1 MKKINLLVV
10 KAFIGPFL
18 GTFFISM
25 FLFLMLFLW
34 KYIDDLVG
42 KGLQWH
48 VVARLLFFSLADLI
62 PMALPLAVLLSSLMT
77 FGNLSESYEMV
88 ALKASG
94 VSIYRALMPAFVI
107 IVFLALITFYVS
119 NIVIPKANLEAKSLL
134 WDIRNK
140 KPAFDLKEGI
150 FYNGIEGYQI
160 KVGKKDKD
168 NETIHDV
175 MIYENKPGYAELTI
189 TRAES
194 GTMTLSPDKRLLYFT
209 LKNGTRYEEL
219 VENSNYQKRLPAT
232 TTFFK
237 NQKMT
242 FDLSDLDLKKT
253 DKELFKGSAVMMNI
267 LELNEAI
274 DSCRREIKKRQNN
287 TRDYLRPYYP
297 NPKEIM
303 QTSGVKDSPTL
314 VNDTIINNFPKES
327 RYTILESALGSA
339 RNLKSII
346 ESSAQQLEDIRTD
359 YRMFSIK
366 WHEKFTLSS
375 VLLVLFLLAA
385 PLGTIIRKGGIG
397 MPMVVSIIMF
407 ILYYVINMIG
417 IKMGREGIVPVWAG
431 GWMATLF
438 LLPIGLFVLN
448 RAANESAI
456 FDKDKY
462 QKLAERIKKVFS
474 RKRKADPSAGSGT
487 F

>member
-1 MKKINLLVV
+1 MKKVNLLVI

-34 KYIDDLVG
+34 KYIDDMVG
-42 KGLQWH
+42 KGLEWH

-94 VSIYRALMPAFVI
+94 VSIYRALAPAFAI
-107 IVFLALITFYVS
+107 ICLLALITFYVS

-150 FYNGIEGYQI
+150 FYSGIEGYQI

-168 NETIHDV
+168 NETIRDV
-175 MIYENKPGYAELTI
+175 LIYENKPGYAELTI
-189 TRAES
+189 TRAAS
-194 GTMTLSPDKRLLYFT
+194 GKMTLSQDKRLLYFT
-209 LKNGTRYEEL
+209 LNDGVRYEEL
-219 VENSNYQKRLPAT
+219 VENANYNKRIPAT
-232 TTFFK
+232 TTYFK
-237 NQKMT
+237 EQKMT

-267 LELNEAI
+267 NELQDAI
-274 DSCRREIKKRQNN
+274 DSTRKEIKKKNTA

-303 QTSGVKDSPTL
+303 QNTGVKDSPVL
-314 VNDTIINNFPKES
+314 VNDTIILNFPKEN
-327 RYTILESALGSA
+327 RYSILDMALGSA

-346 ESSAQQLEDIRTD
+346 ESSSQQLEDIQSEERL
-359 YRMFSIK
+359 FNIK
-366 WHEKFTLSS
+366 WHEKFTLSF
-375 VLLVLFLLAA
+375 VLIVLFLIAA

-397 MPMVVSIIMF
+397 MPMV
-407 ILYYVINMIG
+407 
-417 IKMGREGIVPVWAG
+417 
-431 GWMATLF
+431 
-438 LLPIGLFVLN
+438 
-448 RAANESAI
+448 
-456 FDKDKY
+456 
-462 QKLAERIKKVFS
+462 
-474 RKRKADPSAGSGT
+474 
-487 F
+487 

>member
-1 MKKINLLVV
+1 MKKINLLVL

-42 KGLQWH
+42 KGLEWH

-94 VSIYRALMPAFVI
+94 VSIYRALMPAFLI
-107 IVFLALITFYVS
+107 IILLSFVTFYVS

-140 KPAFDLKEGI
+140 KPAFDIKEGV
-150 FYNGIEGYQI
+150 FYNGIDGYQI
-160 KVGKKDKD
+160 KIGSKDKD
-168 NETIHDV
+168 NETINDV
-175 MIYENKPGYAELTI
+175 LIYEIKPGYSELSI
-189 TRAES
+189 VRAES
-194 GTMTLSPDKRLLYFT
+194 GKMKLSDDKRLLYFT
-209 LKNGTRYEEL
+209 LFKGTRYEEL
-219 VENSNYQKRLPAT
+219 VENADYQKNLPST
-232 TTFFK
+232 VTYFDE
-237 NQKMT
+237 QKIT

-267 LELNEAI
+267 NELQKAI
-274 DSCRREIKKRQNN
+274 DTTRKEIKKKK
-287 TRDYLRPYYP
+287 TAARDFLRPYYP
-297 NPKEIM
+297 DVRHMM
-303 QTSGVKDSPTL
+303 QGTNVKDSPAL
-314 VNDTIINNFPKES
+314 KNDTIIKNFSKEN
-327 RYTILESALGSA
+327 RYAILEQALGTT
-339 RNLKSII
+339 RNLKSMI
-346 ESSAQQLEDIRTD
+346 ESCTQQLEDIKSD
-359 YRMFSIK
+359 DRMYTLK
-366 WHEKFTLSS
+366 WHEKFTLSF
-375 VLLVLFLLAA
+375 VLIVLFLLAA

-417 IKMGREGIVPVWAG
+417 IKMGKDGIIAECVGA
-431 GWMATLF
+431 WMASF
-438 LLPIGLFVLN
+438 VLLPVGIFVLN

-462 QKLAERIKKVFS
+462 QKMIERINMFFTKR
-474 RKRKADPSAGSGT
+474 RKGMN
-487 F
+487 

>member
-1 MKKINLLVV
+1 MKKINLLVI
-10 KAFIGPFL
+10 KAFVGPFL

-42 KGLQWH
+42 KGLEWH
-48 VVARLLFFSLADLI
+48 VVARLLFFSMADLI

-94 VSIYRALMPAFVI
+94 VSIYRGLMPAFLI
-107 IVFLALITFYVS
+107 IVMLAFITFYVS

-140 KPAFDLKEGI
+140 KPAFDIKEGV
-150 FYNGIEGYQI
+150 FYNGIDGYQI
-160 KVGKKDKD
+160 KIGSKEKD
-168 NETIHDV
+168 NETINDV
-175 MIYENKPGYAELTI
+175 LIYEMKAGYSELSI
-189 TRAES
+189 VRAES
-194 GTMTLSPDKRLLYFT
+194 GKMKLSDDKRLLYFT
-209 LKNGTRYEEL
+209 LYKGTRYEEL
-219 VENSNYQKRLPAT
+219 VENAGYQKTLPST
-232 TTFFK
+232 VTNFDE
-237 NQKMT
+237 QKIT

-267 LELNEAI
+267 NELQKAI
-274 DSCRREIKKRQNN
+274 DSTKKEIKKKNTA

-297 NPKEIM
+297 DPK
-303 QTSGVKDSPTL
+303 QLLQGTNVKDSPTL
-314 VNDTIINNFPKES
+314 ANDTIIMNFGKENRNN
-327 RYTILESALGSA
+327 ILELALGSS

-346 ESSAQQLEDIRTD
+346 ESSTQQLEDLKND
-359 YRMFSIK
+359 ERMFTIK
-366 WHEKFTLSS
+366 WHEKFTLSF
-375 VLLVLFLLAA
+375 VLIVLFLLAA

-397 MPMVVSIIMF
+397 MPMVVSIVMF

-417 IKMGREGIVPVWAG
+417 IKMGRDGIMPEWLGAWLASFV
-431 GWMATLF
+431 
-438 LLPIGLFVLN
+438 LLPVGIFVLN

-462 QKLAERIKKVFS
+462 QKLIERINAFFFRGKKL
-474 RKRKADPSAGSGT
+474 KG
-487 F
+487 

>member
-10 KAFIGPFL
+10 KAFVGPFL

-42 KGLQWH
+42 KGLEWH

-77 FGNLSESYEMV
+77 FGNLAESYEMV

-94 VSIYRALMPAFVI
+94 VSIYRALFPAFII
-107 IVFLALITFYVS
+107 IVLLGLLTFYVS

-140 KPAFDLKEGI
+140 KPAFDIKEGT

-160 KVGKKDKD
+160 KIGSKDKD
-168 NETIHDV
+168 NETIRDIL
-175 MIYENKPGYAELTI
+175 IYEIKAGYSELSI
-189 TRAES
+189 IRAES
-194 GTMTLSPDKRLLYFT
+194 GKMKLSDDKRLLYFT
-209 LKNGTRYEEL
+209 LFKGTRYEEL
-219 VENSNYQKRLPAT
+219 VENNNYQKTVPAT
-232 TTFFK
+232 TTYFDE
-237 NQKMT
+237 QKIT
-242 FDLSDLDLKKT
+242 FDLSNLDLKQT

-267 LELNEAI
+267 KELQHAI
-274 DSCRREIKKRQNN
+274 DSARREIKKRKND
-287 TRDYLRPYYP
+287 TRNFLRPYYP
-297 NPKEIM
+297 DPKQLM
-303 QTSGVKDSPTL
+303 QGKNVKDSPVLT
-314 VNDTIINNFPKES
+314 NDTIILNFAPES
-327 RYTILESALGSA
+327 RYNILELALGSS

-346 ESSAQQLEDIRTD
+346 ESSAQQLEDIKND
-359 YRMFSIK
+359 DRMFTIK
-366 WHEKFTLSS
+366 WHEKFTLSF
-375 VLLVLFLLAA
+375 VLVVLFLLAA
-385 PLGTIIRKGGIG
+385 PLGTIIRKGGLG

-417 IKMGREGIVPVWAG
+417 IKMGREGILPE
-431 GWMATLF
+431 WMGAWLASII
-438 LLPIGLFVLN
+438 LLPVGIFVLN

-462 QKLAERIKKVFS
+462 QKLIERLNKFFSKK
-474 RKRKADPSAGSGT
+474 KPT
-487 F
+487 L

>member
-1 MKKINLLVV
+1 MKKINLLVI
-10 KAFIGPFL
+10 KAFVGPFL

-42 KGLQWH
+42 KGLEWH

-94 VSIYRALMPAFVI
+94 VSIYRALAPAFVI
-107 IVFLALITFYVS
+107 IVFLAFATFYVS
-119 NIVIPKANLEAKSLL
+119 NVVIPKANLEAKSLL

-140 KPAFDLKEGI
+140 KPAFDIQEGV
-150 FYNGIEGYQI
+150 FYDGIEGYQI
-160 KVGKKDKD
+160 KIGKKDKD
-168 NETIHDV
+168 NETIRDIL
-175 MIYENKPGYAELTI
+175 IYEAKPGYSELSI
-189 TRAES
+189 VRAES
-194 GTMTLSPDKRLLYFT
+194 GQMKLSDDKRLLYFT

-219 VENSNYQKRLPAT
+219 VENSNYNKRIPAT

-237 NQKMT
+237 EQKMT
-242 FDLSDLDLKKT
+242 FDLSDLDLKQT

-267 LELNEAI
+267 NELQLAI
-274 DSCRREIKKRQNN
+274 DSSKKEIKKRNTA

-297 NPKEIM
+297 NPKELM
-303 QTSGVKDSPTL
+303 QGSNVLDSPAL
-314 VNDTIINNFPKES
+314 IHDTIINNFNKLN
-327 RYTILESALGSA
+327 RYTILDMALGST

-346 ESSAQQLEDIRTD
+346 ESSAQQLEEIKNDD
-359 YRMFSIK
+359 RMFTIK
-366 WHEKFTLSS
+366 WHEKFTLSF
-375 VLLVLFLLAA
+375 VLIVLFLLAA

-417 IKMGREGIVPVWAG
+417 IKMGREGIVSEWIGA
-431 GWMATLF
+431 WLASMI
-438 LLPIGLFVLN
+438 LLPVGIFVLN

-456 FDKDKY
+456 FDKDRY
-462 QKLAERIKKVFS
+462 QKMIEKIKKYFT
-474 RKRKADPSAGSGT
+474 KRQKDSSI
-487 F
+487 

>member
-1 MKKINLLVV
+1 MKKIDLLVIR
-10 KAFIGPFL
+10 AFIGPFL

-42 KGLQWH
+42 KGLEWH
-48 VVARLLFFSLADLI
+48 VVARLIFFSLADLI

-94 VSIYRALMPAFVI
+94 VSIYRALTPAFLI
-107 IVFLALITFYVS
+107 IAFLAILTFYVS

-168 NETIHDV
+168 NETIQDV
-175 MIYENKPGYAELTI
+175 MIYENKPGFAELAI

-194 GTMTLSPDKRLLYFT
+194 GKMTLSEDKRLLYFT
-209 LKNGTRYEEL
+209 LNNGVRYEEL
-219 VENSNYQKRLPAT
+219 VENANYSKRLPAT
-232 TTFFK
+232 TTYFK
-237 NQKMT
+237 EQKMT
-242 FDLSDLDLKKT
+242 FDLSDLDLKNT

-267 LELNEAI
+267 AELKLAI
-274 DSCRREIKKRQNN
+274 DSCKLELKEKRTA

-303 QTSGVKDSPTL
+303 QGTNVKDSPVL
-314 VNDTIINNFPKES
+314 SNDTILLNFSKEK
-327 RYTILESALGSA
+327 RYSILEIALGSA

-346 ESSAQQLEDIRTD
+346 ESSSQQVEEIENNIHQ
-359 YRMFSIK
+359 FNIK
-366 WHEKFTLSS
+366 WHEKFTLSF
-375 VLLVLFLLAA
+375 VLIVLFLLAA

-417 IKMGREGIVPVWAG
+417 IKMGKEGIVAEFLG
-431 GWMATLF
+431 AWMATIV
-438 LLPIGLFVLN
+438 LLPVGIFVLN
-448 RAANESAI
+448 RAANESAL
-456 FDKDKY
+456 FDKERY
-462 QKLAERIKKVFS
+462 QKFLEKIRMFFIRDKSKV
-474 RKRKADPSAGSGT
+474 
-487 F
+487 

>member
-1 MKKINLLVV
+1 MKKVNLLVV

-34 KYIDDLVG
+34 KYIDDMVG
-42 KGLQWH
+42 KGLEWH

-94 VSIYRALMPAFVI
+94 VSIYRALAPAFAI
-107 IVFLALITFYVS
+107 ICLLALITFYVS

-150 FYNGIEGYQI
+150 FYSGIEGYQI

-168 NETIHDV
+168 NETIRDV

-189 TRAES
+189 TRAAS
-194 GTMTLSPDKRLLYFT
+194 GKMTLSDDKRLLYFT
-209 LKNGTRYEEL
+209 LNDGVRYEEL
-219 VENSNYQKRLPAT
+219 VENANYNKRIPAT
-232 TTFFK
+232 TTYFK
-237 NQKMT
+237 EQRMT

-267 LELNEAI
+267 SELQDAL
-274 DSCRREIKKRQNN
+274 DSTRKEMKKRNTA

-297 NPKEIM
+297 NPKEII
-303 QTSGVKDSPTL
+303 QNTGVKDSPVL
-314 VNDTIINNFPKES
+314 VNDTIINNFPKEN
-327 RYTILESALGSA
+327 RYSILEMALGSA

-346 ESSAQQLEDIRTD
+346 ESSAQQLEDIQSEE
-359 YRMFSIK
+359 RMFNIK
-366 WHEKFTLSS
+366 WHEKFTLSF
-375 VLLVLFLLAA
+375 VLIVLFLLAA

-407 ILYYVINMIG
+407 ILYYVVNMIG
-417 IKMGREGIVPVWAG
+417 IKMGKEGIVPAWIGA
-431 GWMATLF
+431 WLATFVLF
-438 LLPIGLFVLN
+438 PIGIFVLN

-456 FDKDKY
+456 FDKEKY
-462 QKLAERIKKVFS
+462 QKLAEKILMLFRKKNEQQQN
-474 RKRKADPSAGSGT
+474 
-487 F
+487 

>member
-42 KGLQWH
+42 KGLEWH
-48 VVARLLFFSLADLI
+48 VVARLIFFSLADLI

-94 VSIYRALMPAFVI
+94 VSIYRALMPAFLI
-107 IVFLALITFYVS
+107 IVFLSIVTFYVS

-140 KPAFDLKEGI
+140 KPAFDIKEGV

-160 KVGKKDKD
+160 KIGSKDRD
-168 NETIHDV
+168 NETIRDIL
-175 MIYENKPGYAELTI
+175 IYEIKAGYSELSI
-189 TRAES
+189 IRAES
-194 GTMTLSPDKRLLYFT
+194 GLMKLSEDKRLLYFT
-209 LKNGTRYEEL
+209 LFKGTRYEEL
-219 VENSNYQKRLPAT
+219 VENANYHKTVPSTVTYFDEQKI
-232 TTFFK
+232 
-237 NQKMT
+237 T
-242 FDLSDLDLKKT
+242 FDLTDLDLKQT

-267 LELNEAI
+267 NELQDAI
-274 DSCRREIKKRQNN
+274 DSSRKEIDKRITA

-297 NPKEIM
+297 NPKHLM
-303 QTSGVKDSPTL
+303 QGSNVKDSPIL
-314 VNDTIINNFPKES
+314 VNDTIILNFSKEN
-327 RYTILESALGSA
+327 RYNILELARGSA
-339 RNLKSII
+339 VNLKSII
-346 ESSAQQLEDIRTD
+346 ESSTQQLEDLKFECG
-359 YRMFSIK
+359 MFTIK
-366 WHEKFTLSS
+366 WHEKFTLSF
-375 VLLVLFLLAA
+375 VLIVLFLLAA
-385 PLGTIIRKGGIG
+385 PLGTIIRKGGLG

-417 IKMGREGIVPVWAG
+417 IKMGREGVVPEWMGA
-431 GWMATLF
+431 WMASIV
-438 LLPIGLFVLN
+438 LLPVGILILN

-456 FDKDKY
+456 FDKEKY
-462 QKLAERIKKVFS
+462 QKLLERINRFFTKKS
-474 RKRKADPSAGSGT
+474 PKT
-487 F
+487 FV

>member
-1 MKKINLLVV
+1 MKKVNLLVI

-42 KGLQWH
+42 KGLEWH

-107 IVFLALITFYVS
+107 IIFLAIVTFYVS

-140 KPAFDLKEGI
+140 KPAFDIKEGV

-160 KVGKKDKD
+160 RIGKKDAD

-175 MIYENKPGYAELTI
+175 LIYEIKPGYSELSI
-189 TRAES
+189 VRAES
-194 GTMTLSPDKRLLYFT
+194 GKMKLSDDKRLLYFT
-209 LKNGTRYEEL
+209 LYDGTRYEEL
-219 VENSNYQKRLPAT
+219 VENAGYTKTLPSTVTHFDEQKI
-232 TTFFK
+232 
-237 NQKMT
+237 T
-242 FDLSDLDLKKT
+242 FDLSDLDLKQT

-267 LELNEAI
+267 SELQKAI
-274 DSCRREIKKRQNN
+274 DSSRKEIRKKNTA
-287 TRDYLRPYYP
+287 TRDYIRPYYP
-297 NPKEIM
+297 DPKILM
-303 QTSGVKDSPTL
+303 QGSNVKDSPAL
-314 VNDTIINNFPKES
+314 KNDTIIKNFAKEN
-327 RYTILESALGSA
+327 RYAILEQALTSS

-346 ESSAQQLEDIRTD
+346 ESSAQQLEDIKND
-359 YRMFSIK
+359 DRMYTLK
-366 WHEKFTLSS
+366 WHEKFTLSF
-375 VLLVLFLLAA
+375 VLIVLFLLAA

-417 IKMGREGIVPVWAG
+417 IKMGRDGIIPEWLGA
-431 GWMATLF
+431 WMATIFLF
-438 LLPIGLFVLN
+438 PVGLFVLN

-456 FDKDKY
+456 FDKEKY
-462 QKLAERIKKVFS
+462 QKLIERINLFLIKK
-474 RKRKADPSAGSGT
+474 RRLKDN
-487 F
+487 